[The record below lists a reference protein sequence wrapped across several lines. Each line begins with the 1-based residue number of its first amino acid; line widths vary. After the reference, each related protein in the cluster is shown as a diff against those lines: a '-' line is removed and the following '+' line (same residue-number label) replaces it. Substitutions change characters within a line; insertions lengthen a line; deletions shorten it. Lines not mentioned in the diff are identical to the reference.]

1 MREKIAPEH
10 VEVVKTMLDA
20 GMIDTQTARTIRGN
34 VLKMNTFAER
44 EEYLKSVIKE
54 HKVK

>member
-44 EEYLKSVIKE
+44 EEYLKKQIKE
-54 HKVK
+54 YKPK